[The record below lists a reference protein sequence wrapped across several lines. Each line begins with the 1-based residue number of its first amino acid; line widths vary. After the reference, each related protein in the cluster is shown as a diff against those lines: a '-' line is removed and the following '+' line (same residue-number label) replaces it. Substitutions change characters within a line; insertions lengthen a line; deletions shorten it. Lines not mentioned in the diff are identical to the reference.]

1 MFQLHPNGYRFAA
14 GHVVKL
20 ELLPKD
26 YNTAAGDSY
35 GRFSNNQQNVTIAN
49 LQLRLPVLETP
60 GALGGLVDDPEVK
73 VLPPGYDV
81 AAGYPKPGY
90 VRPRSASE
98 VKVPLVPAF
107 EPCGVSDRAHGPP
120 LAFPSCYPPRPASD
134 HLTVG
139 SPDNNGW
146 PLGFEGAVRYKVSSG
161 NPATPADEA
170 DVRVKANLW
179 DIRNQSGLTDY
190 TGELLVRSVLRITDR
205 LNGPN
210 GNERGTVLDVPFA
223 VAVPCAATAES
234 AGSACSVSTTLD
246 AVMPGAVP
254 EGKRSVWELGSV
266 EVYDGGA
273 DGQAETAGNTLFAR
287 QGVFVP

>member
-1 MFQLHPNGYRFAA
+1 MSASRKWF
-14 GHVVKL
+14 
-20 ELLPKD
+20 LP
-26 YNTAAGDSY
+26 A
-35 GRFSNNQQNVTIAN
+35 
-49 LQLRLPVLETP
+49 
-60 GALGGLVDDPEVK
+60 GLV
-73 VLPPGYDV
+73 LCV
-81 AAGYPKPGY
+81 AGLTITTSVASATHPRPK
-90 VRPRSASE
+90 SAKTITAS
-98 VKVPLVPAF
+98 LTPAYSQCTA
-107 EPCGVSDRAHGPP
+107 PTHTHGPP
-120 LAFPSCYPPRPASD
+120 LAFPSCNQPQPASD
-134 HLTVG
+134 HLTLG
-139 SPDNNGW
+139 TPDNNGW
-146 PLGFEGAVRYKVSSG
+146 PLGFEGAVQYKVSPG

-210 GNERGTVLDVPFA
+210 GNERGTVQDVPFA
-223 VAVPCAATAES
+223 VAVPCAATPES

-246 AVMPGAVP
+246 AVTPGAVP